1 MLEVIAVLSNKIAMI
16 KLVPKPLIVLLT
28 LIFLLTGCRKKEFDE
43 FYGRP
48 ETLGDPIYQQLQQKG
63 NFTKFLECVD
73 KSGYKETLSAAGS
86 WTVFAPTDAAFAK
99 YQTENS
105 ITTISPELA
114 SSIVR
119 YSMTYDG
126 EKVEKLTDF
135 FSGKGFIKNNAFRR
149 RTVYYDFVYDGTD
162 INGNPI
168 KAIASNRNGG
178 FLTTDFNNKNLAYY
192 FTPFMSFSGLSQTD
206 YTYFYPGSTYTGKNV
221 GPASIVEGEYNITA
235 ENGVIHVVDKVLV
248 PPLSIDQYIVAKS
261 DYSAFKTLLDKFVS
275 YNLNTEISQRYQVL
289 SGKAASVYVKNYSS
303 LLAFAP
309 NNENYLKIDVNDA
322 QQNSYSIFAPTNE
335 AVSAYG
341 KSVLLKYWG
350 KRGVKN
356 LNELYVVAPDVIRD
370 FVNSHL
376 FLSPVWPSKF
386 NRSLNAL
393 GDATKLTL
401 SDVTDKQALSNGYLY
416 GVNKAQDAN
425 VFSTVYG
432 KANLDPDYSIM
443 KQALN
448 FFGLTIPLKTPT
460 LRYLIVMI
468 PDVILRKM
476 GFYYDPFF
484 PNAPIRG
491 DNQAFRR
498 ILQTSIIPLG
508 DRAIPN
514 IATGSGILEA
524 SNGEYIKYNA
534 GKLISAG
541 TTDSVLVNKQTIP
554 VDSVGTAVNGAAVYG
569 KEALTYTVLPIG
581 KHIERFGTLATDPY
595 YDFFQYLRNS
605 PLYTAA
611 TGAITGLTDGVFYTV
626 FVPTKAAITQAVK
639 DGVLP
644 GNVATGVPI
653 YNSTNA
659 LDINL
664 VSRFIQ
670 YHIINKASIAS
681 DGQKT
686 GEFESLLKNDGG
698 DAAKITVTMN
708 TTNALTLRDVANRM
722 ANVLLAPTDASNVL
736 SNRAVIHQINNY
748 LKYQF

>member
-1 MLEVIAVLSNKIAMI
+1 MI

-48 ETLGDPIYQQLQQKG
+48 EHLGDPIYQQLEQKG

-73 KSGYKETLSAAGS
+73 KSGYKETLSTAGS

-99 YQTENS
+99 YLTDNNIS
-105 ITTISPELA
+105 TITPELA
-114 SSIVR
+114 STIVR

-126 EKVEKLTDF
+126 EKVEKLTDY

-149 RTVYYDFVYDGTD
+149 RTVYYDFVYDGID
-162 INGNPI
+162 NNGSSI
-168 KAIASNRNGG
+168 KTIASNRNGG
-178 FLTTDFNNKNLAYY
+178 FLSTDFNNKNLPYY
-192 FTPFMSFSGLSQTD
+192 FTSFMGFAKLSQTD

-221 GPASIVEGEYNITA
+221 GPANIVDGEYNISA
-235 ENGVIHVVDKVLV
+235 ENGFIHVIDRVLV
-248 PPLSIDQYIVAKS
+248 PPLSIDQYVVAKP

-275 YNLNTEISQRYQVL
+275 YNVNTEISHRYEVL
-289 SGKAASVYVKNYSS
+289 SGKVANVYVKNYST

-309 NNENYLKIDVNDA
+309 NNENYLKVDANDA
-322 QQNSYSIFAPTNE
+322 QQGSYSIFAPTNE
-335 AVSAYG
+335 AVNTYA
-341 KSVLLKYWG
+341 KNVLLKYWG

-376 FLSPVWPSKF
+376 FVSTVWPSKF
-386 NRSLNAL
+386 ATSINAI
-393 GDATKLTL
+393 GDVSKRTL
-401 SDVTDKQALSNGYLY
+401 ADVVDKQALSNGYLY
-416 GVNKAQDAN
+416 GINKAQDAN

-432 KANLDPDYSIM
+432 NVNLDPDYSIM

-448 FFGLTIPLKTPT
+448 FFGLTLPLKAPT
-460 LRYLIVMI
+460 LRYMIVMI
-468 PDVILRKM
+468 PDVTLRKM
-476 GFYYDPFF
+476 GFYYDPFY

-508 DRAIPN
+508 DRPVPN
-514 IATGSGILEA
+514 LNGSGILEA

-534 GKLISAG
+534 GQLISAG
-541 TTDSVLVNKQTIP
+541 TTDSVLVAKQNIP
-554 VDSVGTAVNGAAVYG
+554 IDSIGTAVNGATVYG
-569 KEALTYTVLPIG
+569 KEALTYTILPIG
-581 KHIERFGTLATDPY
+581 KRIEKLGTLVTDPY
-595 YDFFQYLRNS
+595 YDFFQYLKNN
-605 PLYTAA
+605 PLYVAA
-611 TGAITGLTDGVFYTV
+611 TGAVTGLTDGVFYTV
-626 FVPTKAAITQAVK
+626 FIPTKAAITQAVK
-639 DGVLP
+639 DGMLP
-644 GNVATGVPI
+644 GNITTGVPI

-659 LDINL
+659 LDINR

-670 YHIINKASIAS
+670 YHIINKATVAS

-698 DAAKITVTMN
+698 DAAKITVVTN
-708 TTNALTLRDVANRM
+708 TTSTLILRDVANRTV
-722 ANVLLAPTDASNVL
+722 NVLLAPSDASNVL

>member
-1 MLEVIAVLSNKIAMI
+1 MI

-28 LIFLLTGCRKKEFDE
+28 VFIFLTGCRKQEFDE

-48 ETLGDPIYQQLQQKG
+48 ENLGDPIYQQLEQKG
-63 NFTKFLECVD
+63 NFTKFLECID
-73 KSGYKETLSAAGS
+73 KSGYKETLSASGS

-99 YQTENS
+99 YLTENN
-105 ITTISPELA
+105 ITTITPELA

-135 FSGKGFIKNNAFRR
+135 FSAKGFIKNTAFRR

-162 INGNPI
+162 NNGSPI

-178 FLTTDFNNKNLAYY
+178 FLSTDFNNKNVPYY
-192 FTPFMSFSGLSQTD
+192 FTPFMGFAGLSQTD
-206 YTYFYPGSTYTGKNV
+206 YSFFYPGSTYTGKNV
-221 GPASIVEGEYNITA
+221 GPASILEGQYNITA
-235 ENGVIHVVDKVLV
+235 ENGVIHVIDRVLV
-248 PPLSIDQYIVAKS
+248 PPPSIDQYIGAKP
-261 DYSAFKTLLDKFVS
+261 DYSVFKGLLDKFVS
-275 YNLNTEISQRYQVL
+275 YNVNTDISHRYEVL
-289 SGKAASVYVKNYSS
+289 SGKAANVYVKNYST
-303 LLAFAP
+303 LLAFSP
-309 NNENYLKIDVNDA
+309 NNENYLKIDANDA
-322 QQNSYSIFAPTNE
+322 QQSSYSIFAPTNE
-335 AVSAYG
+335 AVNTYG
-341 KSVLLKYWG
+341 KNVLLKYWG

-356 LNELYVVAPDVIRD
+356 LNELYVVAPDVIKD

-386 NRSLNAL
+386 ATSTNSL
-393 GDATKLTL
+393 GDVSKRTL
-401 SDVTDKQALSNGYLY
+401 SDVVDKQALSNGYLY
-416 GVNKAQDAN
+416 GINKAQDAN

-432 KANLDPDYSIM
+432 NVNLDPDYSIM
-443 KQALN
+443 KQAIIY
-448 FFGLTIPLKTPT
+448 FGLTIPLKTPT
-460 LRYLIVMI
+460 LRYMIVMI
-468 PDVILRKM
+468 PDVTLRRM
-476 GFYYDPFF
+476 GFYYDPFY

-508 DRAIPN
+508 ERAVPN

-534 GKLISAG
+534 GKLFSAG
-541 TTDSVLVNKQTIP
+541 TTDSLLVTKQTIP
-554 VDSVGTAVNGAAVYG
+554 VDSIGVAANGAAVYG
-569 KEALTYTVLPIG
+569 REALTYTSLSIG
-581 KHIERFGTLATDPY
+581 KHIERYGTLATDPY

-605 PLYTAA
+605 PLYTAS

-626 FVPTKAAITQAVK
+626 FIPTKAAITQAVK
-639 DGVLP
+639 DGRLP
-644 GNVATGVPI
+644 GNVTTGVPT

-670 YHIINKASIAS
+670 YHIINKSSVAS

-686 GEFESLLKNDGG
+686 GEFETLLKNDGG
-698 DAAKITVTMN
+698 DAAKITVSVN
-708 TTNALTLRDVANRM
+708 TTTTLNLRDVANRSVS
-722 ANVLLAPTDASNVL
+722 VLLGPTDASNVL

-748 LKYQF
+748 LRYQF